1 MRNEIF
7 VNVTP
12 GETRVA
18 VKEADR
24 VVELHIER
32 KGERGVVGGIYK
44 GRVTRVLPGMQ
55 AAFVD
60 IGLERAGFL
69 YVGDYR
75 QEIDDSDFEEDESA
89 SGQGGDRGRGRGR
102 RQRGPLPQI
111 EDVLEEGKEVVV
123 QVAKEPLGTKGA
135 RITSRISLPG
145 RHLVL
150 MPWVNRVGV
159 SRRIDGDRERRRLRA
174 IVDKHRPR
182 DLGFIV
188 RTVSHGVSEADIKA
202 DIDYLTSLWRR
213 VQEQRERVREAPALI
228 YEEPPLHLRI
238 LRDMVSHET
247 KQVVVDDADAYGEM
261 QEFVHAFMAA
271 PRPRIQHYRDLLPLF
286 EASRIEDDIEEG
298 LGRKVWLR
306 SGGYLIIDQGEA
318 LTAID
323 VNTGRYTGGKSRSLE
338 DTILKTNLEAVREI
352 VHQLRF
358 RNIGGLIILDL
369 IDMEV
374 GANREK
380 VYKALVDALRED
392 KSKVNLLKIS
402 ELGLVEMTR
411 KRTRE
416 SLTQQLCE
424 PCPVCEG
431 KGYLQSARTVVQK
444 IFRDLPRAA
453 GHLRGSILRLRVHP
467 EVGVLLQGEAA
478 EGLETIAARIGRAVE
493 VDAEPAF
500 HPEQVEIVSTG
511 ERVAV
516 LPLHLPPDP
525 EPAWSPELDEPASD
539 GADALDDPP
548 GPDGREL
555 AFEPESPGTGTPDDT
570 PLEGSEEDSDDAG
583 EDRQVVGS

>member
-1 MRNEIF
+1 
-7 VNVTP
+7 
-12 GETRVA
+12 
-18 VKEADR
+18 
-24 VVELHIER
+24 
-32 KGERGVVGGIYK
+32 
-44 GRVTRVLPGMQ
+44 
-55 AAFVD
+55 
-60 IGLERAGFL
+60 
-69 YVGDYR
+69 
-75 QEIDDSDFEEDESA
+75 
-89 SGQGGDRGRGRGR
+89 
-102 RQRGPLPQI
+102 
-111 EDVLEEGKEVVV
+111 
-123 QVAKEPLGTKGA
+123 
-135 RITSRISLPG
+135 
-145 RHLVL
+145 

-159 SRRIDGDRERRRLRA
+159 SRRIEGDRERRRLRS

-213 VQEQRERVREAPALI
+213 VQEQREKVRDVPALI

-261 QEFVHAFMAA
+261 QEFVHAFMAS
-271 PRPRIQHYRDLLPLF
+271 PRPRIQHYRDHLPLF
-286 EASRIEDDIEEG
+286 EASRIEDEIEAG

-323 VNTGRYTGGKSRSLE
+323 VNTGRYTGGKGRSLE

-453 GHLRGSILRLRVHP
+453 GHLRGATLRLLAHP
-467 EVGVLLQGEAA
+467 EVAALLSGGAA
-478 EGLETIAARIGRAVE
+478 AGLEQLAQRIGRTIEVE
-493 VDAEPAF
+493 ERAAF
-500 HPEQVEIVSTG
+500 HPEQFEIISTG

-516 LPLHLPPDP
+516 LPLRLPPEAQVDG
-525 EPAWSPELDEPASD
+525 ESVWSPLPEEAAEEPLELDGEQAAVDAPELPLAEAD
-539 GADALDDPP
+539 TGAA
-548 GPDGREL
+548 
-555 AFEPESPGTGTPDDT
+555 A
-570 PLEGSEEDSDDAG
+570 SEEPGELDA
-583 EDRQVVGS
+583 DRRVAGS